1 MQKGIFHFGILRLY
15 AAAARNDDD
24 IDICF
29 ELVRIKSVYL
39 SKSPADAVAHD
50 CLAQLCGHGIA
61 NAARSMVIFQSIHD
75 HVGRNGG
82 FAFVIKP
89 FKLIILFQS

>member
-1 MQKGIFHFGILRLY
+1 MQKGIFHFGILGLH

-39 SKSPADAVAHD
+39 SKSPADAVAHN
-50 CLAQLCGHGIA
+50 CLAQFGGHGIA
-61 NAARSMVIFQSIHD
+61 NAACSMVIFRAYTTI
-75 HVGRNGG
+75 
-82 FAFVIKP
+82 
-89 FKLIILFQS
+89 

>member
-29 ELVRIKSVYL
+29 ELVRIKPVYL
-39 SKSPADAVAHD
+39 PQSAADAVAHD
-50 CLAQLCGHGIA
+50 CLAQFGGHGIS
-61 NAARSMVIFQSIHD
+61 NAADPLMIFQSIHD

>member
-1 MQKGIFHFGILRLY
+1 MQKGIFHFGILGLH

-75 HVGRNGG
+75 HIGRNGC

-89 FKLIILFQS
+89 LELIILFQS

>member
-1 MQKGIFHFGILRLY
+1 MIIRRARAHARHDDQIIPAHDLPLMQAINLPQT
-15 AAAARNDDD
+15 A
-24 IDICF
+24 
-29 ELVRIKSVYL
+29 
-39 SKSPADAVAHD
+39 ADAVAHD
-50 CLAQLCGHGIA
+50 CLAQFGGHGIS

-75 HVGRNGG
+75 HIGRNGG

>member
-1 MQKGIFHFGILRLY
+1 MQKGLFHFGILGLHV
-15 AAAARNDDD
+15 AAARNDDD

-39 SKSPADAVAHD
+39 SEPAADAVAHD
-50 CLAQLCGHGIA
+50 GLAQLCGHGIS
-61 NAARSMVIFQSIHD
+61 NAARAVVIFQSIHD
-75 HVGRNGG
+75 HIGRNGG

>member
-1 MQKGIFHFGILRLY
+1 MQKDIFHFGILRLY

-39 SKSPADAVAHD
+39 PQSPADAVAHD

-75 HVGRNGG
+75 HIGRNGG